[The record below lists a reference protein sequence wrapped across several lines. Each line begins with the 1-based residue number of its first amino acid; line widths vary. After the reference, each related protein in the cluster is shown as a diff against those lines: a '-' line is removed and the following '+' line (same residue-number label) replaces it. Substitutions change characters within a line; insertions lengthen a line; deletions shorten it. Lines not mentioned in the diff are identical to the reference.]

1 MMDLRALQIVQLT
14 NYYCPAVQFRQQS
27 GVAKKN
33 QGGRRGKGRPKVESA
48 ASVGREAV
56 MQATCELLKITPPSR
71 VTHRA
76 IAHKAGIA
84 ASLVSYYFGSSD
96 DLMLEVA
103 VFMWQQ
109 LRRRSH
115 AAVATA
121 DTPADKLFARTRA
134 LLQMHVENRYFN
146 QLVMEHLLRGS
157 SARARDATEALVQ
170 DSFSEL
176 SGILKEG
183 VEAGEFR
190 PLDPIFLYE
199 AMLGAC
205 ETFAAS
211 QRHLQM
217 LLGGK
222 PFNTDLVDA
231 YARFLCDV
239 LLNGMSVTALPARKR
254 QKALG

>member
-1 MMDLRALQIVQLT
+1 MA
-14 NYYCPAVQFRQQS
+14 
-27 GVAKKN
+27 GKKEST
-33 QGGRRGKGRPKVESA
+33 RRGKGRPKVESA
-48 ASVGREAV
+48 ASVGRQAV
-56 MQATCELLKITPPSR
+56 MQATCELLKATPPSR

-76 IAHKAGIA
+76 IAQKAGIA
-84 ASLVSYYFGSSD
+84 ASLVGYYFGTRD

-103 VFMWQQ
+103 VYMWQQ
-109 LRRRSH
+109 LRQRSH

-121 DTPADKLFARTRA
+121 RTPSDKLFARTRA

-157 SARARDATEALVQ
+157 SARAREATEKLVQ

-176 SGILKEG
+176 TGILKMG
-183 VEAGEFR
+183 VEAGHFR
-190 PLDPIFLYE
+190 SLDPIFLYE

-222 PFNTDLVDA
+222 PFNADLVDA

-239 LLNGMSVTALPARKR
+239 LLNGMSIPRLPARKPQR
-254 QKALG
+254 AVG